1 MKYFPI
7 SRSDSFW
14 KTLSCL
20 VALPLCALAEE
31 NAADLSKVKPV
42 GGNAWDEKAIL
53 ETAEARIQQYRTG
66 PAEIRVLDRDGQPL
80 KNTEVRV
87 RLVSHEFKLGCNAFL
102 LGNVVGPAIDPAL
115 QREYEERFAAL
126 LNYAT
131 LPFYWGMY
139 EAEKGQTKESEV
151 RKMAAWCRAHD
162 IAVKGHPLA
171 WHEVFPTWAK
181 TVPDAEVLKLQK
193 ERIAEIVRTFKDSI
207 GIFDAINETTVSANF
222 DNAVGRW
229 VKSRGAANVVDEV
242 LNIAHQANP
251 QAKLLYNDFN
261 VSTDYENLVTDLQRL
276 KAPVDVLGIQSHM
289 HKELWPMDKV
299 WTVCETY
306 ARFGL
311 PLNFTELTVL
321 SGRFKDKDDNDW
333 HKVRT
338 DWLSTPQGEQQQ
350 LEYGRKLYTVLFSHP
365 AVEAITW
372 WDFSDLQS
380 WAGAP
385 AGLLRKDMS
394 PKPLY
399 VWLMDAFH
407 RKWSTDVV
415 VKTDEAGL
423 VKVQAFYGEYEV
435 TAKNGSGAD
444 LKSRL
449 SFLKRGP
456 SDLSVSLK

>member
-1 MKYFPI
+1 M
-7 SRSDSFW
+7 SF
-14 KTLSCL
+14 LL
-20 VALPLCALAEE
+20 ALPLCALADE

-42 GGNAWDEKAIL
+42 GDKNWDEKTML

-115 QREYEERFAAL
+115 QRAYEDRFAAL

-131 LPFYWGMY
+131 LPFYWGFY
-139 EAEKGQTKESEV
+139 ETQKGQTKEAEV

-162 IAVKGHPLA
+162 IVIKGHPLA
-171 WHEVFPTWAK
+171 WHEVFPEWAK
-181 TVPDAEVLKLQK
+181 ALPDAEVIDLEK
-193 ERIAEIVRTFKDSI
+193 ERIAAIVRTFKDSI

-222 DNAVGRW
+222 DNAIGRW
-229 VKSRGAANVVDEV
+229 VKSRGAANVVAEV

-261 VSTDYENLVTDLQRL
+261 VSTDYEKLVADLQKL

-289 HKELWPMDKV
+289 HKELWPMEKV
-299 WTVCETY
+299 WSICETY

-321 SGRFKDKDDNDW
+321 SGKFKAKDDNDW
-333 HKVRT
+333 FTARP
-338 DWLSTPQGEQQQ
+338 DWPSTPEGEQRQ

-365 AVEAITW
+365 AVDAITW
-372 WDFSDLQS
+372 WDFSDRQS
-380 WAGAP
+380 WTGAP
-385 AGLLRKDMS
+385 AGLLREDMS

-399 VWLMDAFH
+399 LWLMDAFH

-415 VKTDEAGL
+415 VKTDESGL

-435 TAKNGSGAD
+435 TAKNGSGPD
-444 LKSRL
+444 LKTRV
-449 SFLKRGP
+449 SFLKKGP
-456 SDLSVSLK
+456 RNLSASLK